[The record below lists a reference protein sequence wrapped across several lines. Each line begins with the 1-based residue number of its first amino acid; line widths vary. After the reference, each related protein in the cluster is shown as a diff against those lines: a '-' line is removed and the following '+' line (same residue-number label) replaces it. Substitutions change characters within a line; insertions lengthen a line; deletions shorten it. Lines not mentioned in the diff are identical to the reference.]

1 MAKIFEE
8 VWTTGKAPTHLMN
21 VEVGDLYSNGM
32 RRTCEAVLSH
42 SCTKTWTAAQQVSL
56 LNSVWR
62 LSAPTSCDCVQG
74 SKHTECP
81 LPTTLSF
88 GRKRERSPEPLIPFF
103 IAVYRWR
110 RRALWSSVT
119 FDSLQGR
126 LMEYNLQLRSRVC
139 ANGHWS
145 SYSVAHAPPTPAI
158 PESNEGDQVEI
169 PPEYFFL

>member
-8 VWTTGKAPTHLMN
+8 VWTIGKAPTHLMK
-21 VEVGDLYSNGM
+21 VEVGDLYPNGM
-32 RRTCEAVLSH
+32 RQTCEAVLSH
-42 SCTKTWTAAQQVSL
+42 SCTKTWTAQQVSL
-56 LNSVWR
+56 LNSMWR
-62 LSAPTSCDCVQG
+62 LSAQTSCDCMQG
-74 SKHTECP
+74 SKHTEYP

-88 GRKRERSPEPLIPFF
+88 GRKRERSPKPPISFF
-103 IAVYRWR
+103 IAVYWWR

-145 SYSVAHAPPTPAI
+145 SYSVAQAPPTPAI